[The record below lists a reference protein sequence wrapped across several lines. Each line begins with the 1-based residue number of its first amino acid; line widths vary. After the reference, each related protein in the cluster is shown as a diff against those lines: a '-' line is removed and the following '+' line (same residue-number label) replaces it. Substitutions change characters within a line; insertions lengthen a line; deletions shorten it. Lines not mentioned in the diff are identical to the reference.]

1 MPTNPETGPA
11 QTGISRAAN
20 PVLQSDSLHFF
31 QYGLQQHADTSS
43 SECKKDL
50 KILHFLT
57 FRRDCIILLLRIM
70 KNCSI
75 MLRNHAGILGRL
87 KTPAHSIIRMRSTA
101 TRPRP
106 ASSAPHGPHKH
117 DDGFFHKY
125 QDMVM
130 SLDQSRVIHAV

>member
-1 MPTNPETGPA
+1 
-11 QTGISRAAN
+11 
-20 PVLQSDSLHFF
+20 VQSDSRCFF
-31 QYGLQQHADTSS
+31 QSPAQQSQNTSKG
-43 SECKKDL
+43 ELKKAL
-50 KILHFLT
+50 KILVFCALQSAST
-57 FRRDCIILLLRIM
+57 MVLLSIM

-75 MLRNHAGILGRL
+75 IASIQSGILGRL
-87 KTPAHSIIRMRSTA
+87 KAPAHSIIRMRSTA

-106 ASSAPHGPHKH
+106 ASSAPHGPRKH